1 MADSRRLLIVSNRL
15 PFNAHAEGEEVVLT
29 PTAGGVASGLRVVH
43 DETDSIWIGW
53 PGDLSSLPRRQ
64 RAIVRT
70 RLHERRIVS
79 VHLSRGEAQEYYDGF
94 CNGILWPLLHY
105 QVDRIPLATPEWR
118 TYRQVNQRFADAIV
132 EHYRPGDLIWIHD
145 YHLMLV
151 PGLLRSYLPDA
162 EIGFFLHVP
171 FPATDV
177 FRILPWRREMLQ
189 GMLGATLLGFHT
201 GGYAAHFMD
210 SVRTLTALDVDGSLI
225 SGGARSVRVGVY
237 PMGADVASFARMAD
251 SPIVAEGRA
260 GIASSPTQ
268 QILLGVDRL
277 DYTKGIPRRLLAYEQ
292 LLQNNPDLRGRV
304 RLIQIAVPS
313 RVGNPSYER
322 FREQVEE
329 LVGRINGQ
337 MGRVG
342 WTPIEYLYQS
352 VPPAELVSLYRAA
365 DVMLVTPLRDG
376 MNLVAKEYVAART
389 DGDGV
394 LVLSEFAGAAN
405 ELSEALSVNPYA
417 IDEMAE
423 AFERA
428 LTMNVPERRQRM
440 AALRRSVAAR
450 DVRWWASTFMRDLKG
465 SGAAVALDRCAAP
478 LPAVSEL
485 ATSGLAAKA
494 TGARTAAAREPA
506 ARMMARAAG
515 PGAGAGAGSGSLG
528 ARPSRAIA

>member
-15 PFNAHAEGEEVVLT
+15 PFNAHMEGDEVALT
-29 PTAGGVASGLRVVH
+29 PTAGGVASGLRVLH
-43 DETDSIWIGW
+43 EETESIWIGW
-53 PGDLSSLPRRQ
+53 PGDLSSLPRKQ

-70 RLHERRIVS
+70 QLRDRRIVP

-105 QVDRIPLATPEWR
+105 QIDRIPLATPEWR
-118 TYRQVNQRFADAIV
+118 TFRQVNQRFADAIV

-171 FPATDV
+171 FPAADV

-201 GGYAAHFMD
+201 GGYASHFMD
-210 SVRTLTALDVDGSLI
+210 AVRSLTALDVDGSLI
-225 SGGARSVRVGVY
+225 TGGARAARVGVY
-237 PMGADVASFARMAD
+237 PMGADVVGFGRMAD
-251 SPIVAEGRA
+251 SPVVAQASA
-260 GIASSPTQ
+260 GLAGSPDQ
-268 QILLGVDRL
+268 KILLGVDRL

-292 LLQNNPDLRGRV
+292 LLKNNPDLCGRV
-304 RLIQIAVPS
+304 RLIQIGVPS
-313 RVGNPSYER
+313 RVGVPSYER

-342 WTPIEYLYQS
+342 WTPIEYLYRS
-352 VPPAELVSLYRAA
+352 VPPEQLVSLYRAA

-389 DGDGV
+389 DHDGV

-417 IDEMAE
+417 IDDMAE

-428 LTMNVPERRQRM
+428 LAMGENERRQRM
-440 AALRRSVAAR
+440 TALRRSVAAR
-450 DVRWWASTFMRDLKG
+450 DVRWWASTFIRDLKE
-465 SGAAVALDRCAAP
+465 SVPAPVLQRCAVTP
-478 LPAVSEL
+478 
-485 ATSGLAAKA
+485 
-494 TGARTAAAREPA
+494 RPA
-506 ARMMARAAG
+506 AMAIVRAA
-515 PGAGAGAGSGSLG
+515 AGAGGSVS
-528 ARPSRAIA
+528 SRAIA